1 LPLIKARFPR
11 KSGAMLTSAQDTNTL
26 KKLDKLSDQ
35 LDAAKDASEAA
46 TKEVQHARQ
55 TTEKVKHD
63 VRQHQ
68 RLDDTKRKRKSSQHR
83 NTEDGKS
90 MAAVELGRKGGA
102 ARAKTLTKRQRSAV
116 AKKAA
121 TTRWNRH

>member
-1 LPLIKARFPR
+1 MP
-11 KSGAMLTSAQDTNTL
+11 TSAQDSNTL
-26 KKLDKLSDQ
+26 KKLDKLSGQ
-35 LDAAKDASEAA
+35 LDTAQDASEAA

-68 RLDDTKRKRKSSQHR
+68 HLDDAKRKRKRSTHSS
-83 NTEDGKS
+83 TKDGKS